1 MQVYKIQLV
10 FLFSIQVLYL
20 ATLSNSFITSLS
32 LSLVDSL
39 GFSIYK
45 IRSSANRDS
54 FASCFFFPIWMLE
67 VHFYGFSKRNVGL
80 RKEGWKYRVDSSCQS
95 SVGPSSPV
103 SLPVHGVSWGHPR
116 SSELRLLTGAVG
128 NAYTVSF
135 PPFQGKHSSQATFV
149 W

>member
-67 VHFYGFSKRNVGL
+67 VRFYGFSKRNVGL
-80 RKEGWKYRVDSSCQS
+80 RKEG
-95 SVGPSSPV
+95 
-103 SLPVHGVSWGHPR
+103 
-116 SSELRLLTGAVG
+116 
-128 NAYTVSF
+128 
-135 PPFQGKHSSQATFV
+135 
-149 W
+149 